1 MATTLEKLEATDVGN
16 TISAVHWC
24 ESSHIELANG
34 DIYSFEERPYLIDP
48 LRTEARL
55 VCVRKARGLG
65 FSETEILRS
74 IHGLGK
80 GKYRQGVQYV
90 FPTETAMREFVQSRF
105 NVVIKKNPILRR
117 MVQDTDT
124 TYYKRIGEGNLFL
137 NGGGLNTSIEGVQ
150 KESMAFRY
158 KQIDLAIIDELD
170 MFEEANDVIERALT
184 SMMNSPTRAVIAI
197 SNPSTPNYGI
207 DKLFQDSNQM
217 FWYRQCKS
225 CKELTCADKEFP
237 NLVDKEGCHCHKC
250 GGLLTYRG
258 RWIPDHPERNNLYGL
273 DSTDWEGY
281 HISDLNAPMMNPYT
295 LLLKSK
301 DTSESN
307 LEKFNKFYLG
317 LPYISSSNKLTL
329 FEIYSC
335 CGNQVE
341 YETYD
346 SPTIMGVDVGATSGF
361 HVVIG
366 IRTGK
371 DSYQI
376 LRVDCMESF
385 DDVAVLGQRFK
396 VKNCVCD
403 MLPETT
409 GARIFQKTAGFKVWL
424 NLYNTSSPID
434 EVSWDNDMKVVKTYR
449 NYIFDESHR
458 VMAEGRVK
466 LPRKNAKIE
475 KFAKQY
481 ISPTKVPR
489 PNKENEFFYRSDS
502 PDDHGRNAMNYFLV
516 AAMHSRITRPG
527 DTHRKVSNKAVHETV
542 RI

>member
-1 MATTLEKLEATDVGN
+1 M
-16 TISAVHWC
+16 
-24 ESSHIELANG
+24 
-34 DIYSFEERPYLIDP
+34 
-48 LRTEARL
+48 
-55 VCVRKARGLG
+55 RKARGLG
-65 FSETEILRS
+65 FSETFILRS

-80 GKYRQGVQYV
+80 GIYKQGVQYV

-105 NVVIKKNPILRR
+105 NIVIKKNAPLRR
-117 MVQDTDT
+117 MIKDHTDM
-124 TYYKRIGEGNLFL
+124 TYFKRIGEGNLFL
-137 NGGGLNTSIEGVQ
+137 NGGSLTTSIEGQQ
-150 KESMAFRY
+150 KESMAFRG
-158 KQIDLAIIDELD
+158 KQIDMAVIDELD
-170 MFEEANDVIERALT
+170 MFEDANDVVEAAIT
-184 SMMNSPTRAVIAI
+184 SMMNSHTKAVVAI

-207 DKLFQDSNQM
+207 DKLFQISNQM

-237 NLVDKEGCHCHKC
+237 DLVDKEGCHCRKC
-250 GGLLTYRG
+250 GGLLGWRG
-258 RWIPDHPERNNLYGL
+258 MWIPDYPERKDLYGL

-295 LLLKSK
+295 LLQKSK
-301 DTSESN
+301 DTNEAN
-307 LEKFNKFYLG
+307 LEKFYKFYLG
-317 LPYISSSNKLTL
+317 LPYVSSSNKLTL
-329 FEIYSC
+329 FEVYSC

-346 SPTIMGVDVGATSGF
+346 SPTIMGVDVGKTSGF

-366 IRTGK
+366 IKTGK
-371 DSYQI
+371 DAYQI
-376 LRVDCMESF
+376 LKVDRLESF

-409 GARIFQKTAGFKVWL
+409 GARTFQKTAGFKVWL
-424 NLYNTSSPID
+424 NLYNTSNPID
-434 EVSWDNDMKVVKTYR
+434 EVAWDDDVKVVKTYR

-458 VMAEGRVK
+458 VIAEGRVK

-481 ISPTKVPR
+481 ISPTKVPK

-502 PDDHGRNAMNYFLV
+502 KEDHYRNAMNYFLV
-516 AAMHSRITRPG
+516 ASFKSRITRP
-527 DTHRKVSNKAVHETV
+527 DKCSKKKAYVTNNEK
-542 RI
+542 RYI